1 MPGLR
6 LTAEPAGEESQPD
19 TGHFCLSVQ
28 DRGLPVGQLPTAMPK
43 TMSATD
49 HLLRSTCPPD
59 GRRYAFDLLLVLAA
73 VECHADIGDRALM
86 LSSLRELVIITTRL
100 AGRAWLEAHADST
113 ATFIA
118 LQASAQPP
126 PLPELDHILACVL
139 SDRFGLPRPRQ
150 YRHRGLTLSAS
161 CHPAACLAA

>member
-1 MPGLR
+1 M
-6 LTAEPAGEESQPD
+6 
-19 TGHFCLSVQ
+19 
-28 DRGLPVGQLPTAMPK
+28 GQLPAAMPK

-49 HLLRSTCPPD
+49 HLLRSACPSD
-59 GRRYAFDLLLVLAA
+59 ARRYAFDLLLVLAA
-73 VECHADIGDRALM
+73 VECLADIGDRAVM
-86 LSSLRELVIITTRL
+86 LSSLRDLVIITTRL
-100 AGRAWLEAHADST
+100 AGRAWLDVHADST

-150 YRHRGLTLSAS
+150 YPHRGLSLSSSAR
-161 CHPAACLAA
+161 PAACLAA